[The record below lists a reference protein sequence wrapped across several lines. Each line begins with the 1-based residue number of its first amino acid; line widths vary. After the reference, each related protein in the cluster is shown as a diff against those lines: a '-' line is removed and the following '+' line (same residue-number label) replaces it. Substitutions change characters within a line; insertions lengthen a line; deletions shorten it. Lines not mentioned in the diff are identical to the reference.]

1 MLFQDIIRKKRDGGA
16 LNAAEIAVFV
26 QGLSDETLPAE
37 QVAALAMAMFLRG
50 LSRAETGALTRAMA
64 ASGATLDWGNA
75 NLPGP
80 VLDKHS
86 TGGVGDKTSFL
97 IAPIIAAC
105 GGAVPMISGRGLG
118 HTGGTVDKLEAI
130 PGYETGPDR
139 AQFKRVVEEIG
150 CAIIGQTTDLAPAD
164 RRLYAIRDVTG
175 TVESIP
181 LITASILSKKHAAGL
196 EALILD
202 VKTGSG
208 AFMPTRADAE
218 ALAASLV
225 ETAGEIGLSA
235 RALLSDMSQVLG
247 DTAGNALEI
256 AECVAFLTGARRE
269 PRLEEATLALCAEL
283 LELGGLANSLKEARA
298 KAEAALQS
306 GQAAERFARMVA
318 ALGGPKDLLERP
330 GAHLAPAP
338 VQAPVLAEGEGRLGA
353 VNVQAIGNALIELG
367 GGRRRLGDSLDFR
380 VGFSECAPIGAA
392 IDRARPLAIVHAA
405 SAEAA
410 AQGAAAYAAACR
422 LLETAQETPVVLAR
436 ITAAGG

>member
-16 LNAAEIAVFV
+16 LAEAEIAVFV

-130 PGYETGPDR
+130 PGYQTGPDR
-139 AQFKRVVEEIG
+139 AHFKRVVEEVG
-150 CAIIGQTTDLAPAD
+150 CAIIGQTADLAPAD

-208 AFMPTRADAE
+208 AFMPTRAAAE

-235 RALLSDMSQVLG
+235 RALLTDMSQVLG

-283 LELGGLANSLKEARA
+283 LELGGLANSLAEARA
-298 KAEAALQS
+298 KAEAALLS
-306 GQAAERFARMVA
+306 GRAAERFARMVA